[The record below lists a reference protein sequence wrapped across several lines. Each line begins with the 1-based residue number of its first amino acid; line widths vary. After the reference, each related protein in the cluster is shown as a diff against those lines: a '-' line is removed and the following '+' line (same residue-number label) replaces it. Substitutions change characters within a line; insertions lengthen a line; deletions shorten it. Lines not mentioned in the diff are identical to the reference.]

1 MANYLIFTTAI
12 NHNTSEFKNTLYSDY
27 CIKSWSAWCK
37 KNDIDFLVIDEHDD
51 RYKYPVWNK
60 DIIFEKVGDKYD
72 KLGYVDG
79 DTMVHWDA
87 PNPFELYTD
96 EFCWV
101 KDNGN
106 LRWNLNSINIFNKF
120 YPKIHLNI
128 YDYYNSG
135 VYFFTKEHKVVFDSL
150 IELYESK
157 KDEVD
162 GVAKMGG
169 GKVQTILNFELKKQ
183 NIKVKELPIIWNML
197 HMHKKEMFSHN
208 WQDGDDKTPFF
219 VKYANIWH
227 FTGFSIEDRINIMRQ
242 TWELF
247 GKNYE

>member
-1 MANYLIFTTAI
+1 
-12 NHNTSEFKNTLYSDY
+12 
-27 CIKSWSAWCK
+27 
-37 KNDIDFLVIDEHDD
+37 
-51 RYKYPVWNK
+51 
-60 DIIFEKVGDKYD
+60 
-72 KLGYVDG
+72 
-79 DTMVHWDA
+79 MVHWNA
-87 PNPFELYTD
+87 PNPFDLYTD

-106 LRWNLNSINIFNKF
+106 LRWNHNSIKIFNQF
-120 YPKIHLNI
+120 YPNQKLDV

-135 VYFFTKEHKVVFDSL
+135 VYFFTKKHKVIFDSL
-150 IELYESK
+150 IKLYENK
-157 KDEVD
+157 KDDID

-183 NIKVKELPIIWNML
+183 DIEVKELPIVWNML

-219 VKYANIWH
+219 VKYSNIWH